1 MKKAVVIGLFA
12 LISSMGA
19 QAQITGFYVGASYLD
34 TQPEWLSHSGNDNG
48 LEARVG
54 YSLNSLFAFEASYLE
69 LGTVN
74 LPQFPD
80 AGGSADTEAYT
91 VSGVVSF
98 PLGNLSLF
106 GKAGYMWSETDGY
119 FGTIAGPMRSE
130 VDNTELFFGAG
141 IGFEITNNFDVRL
154 EYNEADPFNWAGI
167 GLNIRF

>member
-1 MKKAVVIGLFA
+1 MRIAAAIGL
-12 LISSMGA
+12 LTLVSSMEA
-19 QAQITGFYVGASYLD
+19 QAQLTGFYVGASYLD
-34 TQPEWLSHSGNDNG
+34 TQPQWLSHSDDDNG

-74 LPQFPD
+74 LPNFPD

-98 PLGNLSLF
+98 PLGNLSLI
-106 GKAGYMWSETDGY
+106 GKAGYMWSQTDGY

-130 VDNTELFFGAG
+130 IDEGELFFGAG
-141 IGFEITNNFDVRL
+141 IGFEITNNLDIRL
-154 EYNEADPFNWAGI
+154 EYNEADPFNWAGL